1 MTILID
7 QIHGQLDWSNR
18 CDSAMG
24 CQRKERGQMA
34 KTIFSISLVTFRV
47 ISMPLYKEYVVRILA
62 HSMFFFAQTP
72 FLL

>member
-1 MTILID
+1 MTISID

-24 CQRKERGQMA
+24 CQRKKERGKMA

-47 ISMPLYKEYVVRILA
+47 ISMPLYKEHVV
-62 HSMFFFAQTP
+62 
-72 FLL
+72 